1 MNDWI
6 LLGIAIIGV
15 LMCPIIFL
23 IGLYLQN
30 KKENKEL
37 KKKEEFIAEI
47 EARETKRK
55 YFDGLL
61 WNAVFKWRNGNEFI

>member
-6 LLGIAIIGV
+6 LLGVIIIGV
-15 LMCPIIFL
+15 LMCPVIFL
-23 IGLYLQN
+23 IGMHLQN

-37 KKKEEFIAEI
+37 QEKEEFIAKI

-61 WNAVFKWRNGNEFI
+61 